1 MNKSKG
7 ETLKIL
13 KKKGFNVPDLKL
25 ISLNNYKKLN
35 QKNFF
40 EICKYFKGSKIAV
53 RSSSKDED
61 TSKSSM
67 AGKYNSVLNV
77 NSNNIKAVQS
87 AIKEVIRSYKKK
99 SKHNQIIIQKMVRN
113 VKYSGV
119 CTTVDTHNYLPI
131 IKINFTQDRDTTLI
145 TSGKTNKSRTINVFE
160 KKNFYKKNNLVKK
173 VINIIKRLRQIFYNS
188 EIDIEFAID
197 SNNKF
202 HLLQARKIV
211 LPKNKKIFN
220 TNKLE
225 KNFISLEKKIQKIK
239 KIKYNLFGKTTF
251 FGVMPDWNP
260 AEIIGIKPK
269 PLALSLYKNLITDSI
284 WSKQRKNY
292 GFKNVEPNQ
301 LMTTFYGTPYID
313 IRIDFNSWIP
323 NNLDNKIS
331 EKLTNFY
338 LNKFQRNKSLHDKI
352 EFEILY
358 TCLNFSTK
366 KKLSRE
372 LNLIFSNKERQEI
385 LQNLSEITSKA
396 ITNFGEDKKLI
407 LELVDKQKKIN
418 NDKKIYPINKIFYL
432 IEDCKKFGTLPFAG
446 LARCGFI
453 AIDIIDSLEREKI
466 ITSSEKNKFLSS
478 IKNVSTIMQED
489 ETKLTRTKFI
499 EKYGHLRPDTYE
511 ITAKNYKEGFKL
523 YFDKKN
529 KKKLKRKKREFKFK
543 TSQKEAISNFLKK
556 LKIPITFDKFLK
568 FLTESIFY
576 REYSKFIF
584 TKSID
589 LVFNNLII
597 LGTKLSIKREDLL
610 FLDLSTILSGHYN
623 LQDSSFKKR
632 LLKNISEN
640 KKNYYENSK
649 IYLNP
654 IICSASDLYYNEEI
668 DDLGNFITEKKVEG
682 RTYYLGKNFSNK
694 KINNKIVF
702 IENADPGYDF
712 LFSKNI
718 KGFVTKYGG
727 QNSHMSIRSAE
738 LSIPACIG
746 IGEKKFELMKQQK
759 YIILDCKNKKIF

>member
-13 KKKGFNVPDLKL
+13 KRKGFNVPDLKL
-25 ISLNNYKKLN
+25 INLKDYKKFN
-35 QKNFF
+35 QKKTF
-40 EICKYFKGSKIAV
+40 EICKYFKGAKIAI

-87 AIKEVIRSYKKK
+87 AIKEVIKSYKKE
-99 SKHNQIIIQKMVRN
+99 SNQNQVIFQKMVKN

-119 CTTVDTHNYLPI
+119 CTTIDTHNYLPI
-131 IKINFTQDRDTTLI
+131 IKINFTEDQDTTLI
-145 TSGKTNKSRTINVFE
+145 TSGKTNKSRTINIFE

-173 VINIIKRLRQIFYNS
+173 IIDIIKKLRKIFYNN

-197 SNNKF
+197 KNNKF
-202 HLLQARKIV
+202 HLLQARKII
-211 LPKNKKIFN
+211 LPKNKEIFN
-220 TNKLE
+220 KNKLE
-225 KNFISLEKKIQKIK
+225 KNFYSLEKKIKKIK
-239 KIKYNLFGKTTF
+239 KIRYNLFGKTTF

-301 LMTTFYGTPYID
+301 LMTTFFGTPYID

-323 NNLDNKIS
+323 NTLDNKIS
-331 EKLTNFY
+331 EKLVNFY
-338 LNKFQRNKSLHDKI
+338 LSKFQKNKFLHDKI

-366 KKLSRE
+366 KRLSKE
-372 LNLIFSNKERQEI
+372 LNLNFSIKEKQEI
-385 LQNLSEITSKA
+385 LKNLSEITSKA
-396 ITNFGEDKKLI
+396 IVNFDKDKKLI
-407 LELVDKQKKIN
+407 LELIDKQKKIN

-446 LARCGFI
+446 LSRCGFI
-453 AIDIIDSLEREKI
+453 AIDIIDSLKREKI
-466 ITSSEKNKFLSS
+466 ITSVEKNKFLSS
-478 IKNVSTIMQED
+478 IKNISTIMQAE
-489 ETKLTRTKFI
+489 EIKLSKSKFL
-499 EKYGHLRPDTYE
+499 EKYGHLRPNTYE
-511 ITAKNYKEGFKL
+511 IASKNYKEGFEL

-529 KKKLKRKKREFKFK
+529 KKKLSLKKKEFKFN
-543 TSQKEAISNFLKK
+543 TLQKKAISKFLNK
-556 LKIPITFDKFLK
+556 LNISITFDQFLK
-568 FLTESIFY
+568 FLTDSIFY

-589 LVFNNLII
+589 HVFSNLII
-597 LGTKLSIKREDLL
+597 LARKLNIKREDLS

-623 LQDSSFKKR
+623 LQEASFKKI
-632 LLKNISEN
+632 LSKNISEN
-640 KKNYYENSK
+640 KKNYNKNSK

-654 IICSASDLYYNEEI
+654 VICSEIDLYYNEEI
-668 DDLGNFITEKKVEG
+668 NDLGNFITEKKVEG
-682 RTYYLGKNFSNK
+682 KIYYLGKNFLNK
-694 KINNKIVF
+694 KIDNNIVL

-712 LFSKNI
+712 LFSKKI

-746 IGEKKFELMKQQK
+746 IGEKKFELMKKQK
-759 YIILDCKNKKIF
+759 YLILDCKNKKIF

>member
-25 ISLNNYKKLN
+25 INLKDYKKFN
-35 QKNFF
+35 QKKTF
-40 EICKYFKGSKIAV
+40 EICKYFKGAKIAV

-87 AIKEVIRSYKKK
+87 AIKEVIKSYKKE
-99 SKHNQIIIQKMVRN
+99 SNQNQVIFQKMVKN

-119 CTTVDTHNYLPI
+119 CTTIDTHNYLPI
-131 IKINFTQDRDTTLI
+131 IKINFTEDQDTTLI
-145 TSGKTNKSRTINVFE
+145 TSGKTNKSRTINIFE

-173 VINIIKRLRQIFYNS
+173 IIDIIKKLRKIFYNN

-197 SNNKF
+197 KNNKF
-202 HLLQARKIV
+202 HLLQARKII

-220 TNKLE
+220 KNKLE
-225 KNFISLEKKIQKIK
+225 KNFCSLEKKIKKIK
-239 KIKYNLFGKTTF
+239 KIRYNLFGKTTF

-301 LMTTFYGTPYID
+301 LMTTFFGTPYID

-323 NNLDNKIS
+323 NTLDNKIS
-331 EKLTNFY
+331 EKLVNFY
-338 LNKFQRNKSLHDKI
+338 LSKFQKNKFLHDKI

-366 KKLSRE
+366 KKLSKE
-372 LNLIFSNKERQEI
+372 LNLNFSIKEKQEI
-385 LQNLSEITSKA
+385 LKNLSEITSKA
-396 ITNFGEDKKLI
+396 IVNFDKDKKLI
-407 LELVDKQKKIN
+407 LELIDKQKKIN

-446 LARCGFI
+446 LSRCGFI
-453 AIDIIDSLEREKI
+453 AIDIIDSLKREKI
-466 ITSSEKNKFLSS
+466 ITSVEKNKFLSS
-478 IKNVSTIMQED
+478 IKNISTIMQAE
-489 ETKLTRTKFI
+489 EIKLSKSKFL
-499 EKYGHLRPDTYE
+499 EKYGHLRPNTYE
-511 ITAKNYKEGFKL
+511 IASKNYKEGFEL

-529 KKKLKRKKREFKFK
+529 KKKLSLKKKEFKFN
-543 TSQKEAISNFLKK
+543 TLQKKAISKFLNK
-556 LKIPITFDKFLK
+556 LNISITFDQFLK
-568 FLTESIFY
+568 FLTDSIFY

-589 LVFNNLII
+589 HVFSNLII
-597 LGTKLSIKREDLL
+597 LARKLNIKREDLS

-623 LQDSSFKKR
+623 LQEASFKKI
-632 LLKNISEN
+632 LSKNISEN
-640 KKNYYENSK
+640 KKNYNKNSK

-654 IICSASDLYYNEEI
+654 VICSEIDLYYNEEI
-668 DDLGNFITEKKVEG
+668 NDLGNFITEKKVEG
-682 RTYYLGKNFSNK
+682 KIYYLGKNFLNK
-694 KINNKIVF
+694 KIDNNIVL

-712 LFSKNI
+712 LFSKKI

-746 IGEKKFELMKQQK
+746 IGEKKFELMKKQK
-759 YIILDCKNKKIF
+759 YLILDCKNKKIF